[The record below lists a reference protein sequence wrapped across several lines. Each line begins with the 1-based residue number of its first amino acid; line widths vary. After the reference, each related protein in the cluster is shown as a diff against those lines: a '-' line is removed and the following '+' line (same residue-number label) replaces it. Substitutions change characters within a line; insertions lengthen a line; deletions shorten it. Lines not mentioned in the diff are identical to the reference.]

1 MPIQLLVN
9 IDHIA
14 TLRNARGEGYPVP
27 AKAAEICEQAGA
39 AGIVFHLRGD
49 RRHIMDQ
56 DLPELKHS
64 VKGVL
69 DFEMAATDEMIALL
83 HQVQPDI
90 CTLVPEGR
98 EELTT
103 EGGLHL
109 AAVYQDFKNR
119 VFPTIRG
126 GAGAKVEISLF
137 VDPNPDDIEGAINLG
152 SDAIEL
158 HTGTYA
164 NATTTSA
171 AQKELN
177 RLTEAAKMAHAAG
190 LKVNAG
196 HGLNQQNLA
205 TFLRAVPHLAD
216 ISIGH
221 ALISEAVYDG
231 LAKTVKAYLSIIE
244 RIKEEQHH

>member
-1 MPIQLLVN
+1 
-9 IDHIA
+9 
-14 TLRNARGEGYPVP
+14 
-27 AKAAEICEQAGA
+27 
-39 AGIVFHLRGD
+39 
-49 RRHIMDQ
+49 
-56 DLPELKHS
+56 
-64 VKGVL
+64 
-69 DFEMAATDEMIALL
+69 
-83 HQVQPDI
+83 
-90 CTLVPEGR
+90 LVPEGR

-119 VFPTIRG
+119 VFPAIRG

-137 VDPNPDDIEGAINLG
+137 VDPNPDDIKGAINLG

-164 NATTTSA
+164 NATTISA

-177 RLTEAAKMAHAAG
+177 RLIEAAKMAHAAG

-205 TFLRAVPHLAD
+205 AFLRAVPHLAD

-244 RIKEEQHH
+244 QIKEEQHH

>member
-1 MPIQLLVN
+1 MPMQLLVN

-27 AKAAEICEQAGA
+27 AQAAQICEKAGA

-49 RRHIMDQ
+49 RRHIMDH
-56 DLPELKHS
+56 DLSELKES
-64 VKGVL
+64 VQGVL
-69 DFEMAATDEMIALL
+69 DFEMAATEEMIALL

-109 AAVYQDFKNR
+109 AAVFEDFKTR
-119 VFPTIRG
+119 VFPAIRN
-126 GAGAKVEISLF
+126 GAAGSKVEISLF
-137 VDPNPDDIEGAINLG
+137 VDPNPDDIQGAIELG

-164 NATTTSA
+164 NAIKKRQGGFSFNNLC
-171 AQKELN
+171 KEM
-177 RLTEAAKMAHAAG
+177 RC
-190 LKVNAG
+190 VAG
-196 HGLNQQNLA
+196 HCQCLCA
-205 TFLRAVPHLAD
+205 P
-216 ISIGH
+216 S
-221 ALISEAVYDG
+221 
-231 LAKTVKAYLSIIE
+231 VKALCHIP
-244 RIKEEQHH
+244 QHWTGIWRTDRLIQNIGQA